1 MMRHITANS
10 ESGTV
15 RNGQEKLVT
24 ALEMLFNLLEEYAPQ
39 WYTHEHHDVATDA
52 LATAKKRRSPSSNRS
67 RLKDTA

>member
-24 ALEMLFNLLEEYAPQ
+24 ALEMLFNLLEEYARSG
-39 WYTHEHHDVATDA
+39 THKNTMMLQLMFLQQPRNGDRHPRID
-52 LATAKKRRSPSSNRS
+52 LG
-67 RLKDTA
+67 